1 MKRFISILF
10 LLVPATFMFAQ
21 ENKISIQEKNISL
34 ENAFEQIERQTGYT
48 IAYNSAKI
56 DVKRK
61 MPLSLKNASLEEALA
76 AILKD
81 TELSYT
87 VNGYH
92 VILAASV
99 KPGQEEAEK
108 SPPSA
113 ITQTVRGTVTDA
125 ETGYPVEFATVVLLD
140 NPLIGTI
147 SDSLGRFR
155 LDNIP
160 VGRCNIKAS
169 FVGYDPYIYREIS
182 VTSAREVYLDIPLQ
196 ENSFQLDEVVVTPR
210 LNKEQP
216 LNPMAL
222 TGKMLSVEEASRY
235 AGGFDDPARLVTAF
249 AGVAGGVSSNGIAIR
264 GNSPQF
270 LQWRLE
276 GVEVPNPTHFSD
288 ITGGVGGGMITAL
301 SSQVLGN
308 SDFFTGAFP
317 AEYGNALSGVFDMQ
331 LRSGN
336 NQNYEH
342 TAQIGTLGVEFA
354 SEGPFKKDGQASYL
368 FNYRYATMALANDLS
383 PGLLGEAVE
392 MRYQDFSF
400 KMNFPTRHA
409 GTFSVWGI
417 GLIDS
422 YTQAAPKDT
431 AEWANAFENAGNFK
445 QTKAMGGIGH
455 KILIDRNT
463 FLKSALVAN
472 YTRNRMIMDQTY
484 ADWTTF
490 RVSDMK
496 GANWNMVFNTYLN
509 KKFSATHTNRTG
521 INVTGLFYNLDYNMT
536 PDVNEFPPE
545 TSVKYAASNGHS
557 LMLSAFSQSSL
568 QLNERLTGH
577 AGVHSMYFLLNDKWT
592 VEPRIGIKW
601 QALPKHAFG
610 LAYGLHSRYE
620 NLDYYFVKTPETG
633 DQLVN
638 KTLDFSKAHHLVLSY
653 DWSVAENMHLKIEPY
668 YQHLYNIP
676 VAKGSVLS
684 LINYQDFFL
693 MFPLVNDGEGRNY
706 GMDFTLERYLHNGYY
721 YMFTAS
727 LFESRSKGGDGVWR
741 DTRLNCGYLVNAL
754 GGKEWKT
761 GKQKQNMLS
770 VNLRCSFQGGD
781 RYIPVDEAASMEAQ
795 NVVYDNSRA
804 YQAQLSPA
812 FISHFTVS
820 YRINK
825 KNLAHEIALKMINVN
840 GYKEFDGYYY
850 NYRTNKPEMGR
861 SAVSIPNMSYKVE
874 F

>member
-1 MKRFISILF
+1 MKLLMPLALLLISTF
-10 LLVPATFMFAQ
+10 LYAQ
-21 ENKISIQEKNISL
+21 EKKISIQEKSISL
-34 ENAFEQIERQTGYT
+34 ENAFEQIEHQIGYS
-48 IAYNSAKI
+48 IAYNPSKI
-56 DVKRK
+56 DVKK
-61 MPLSLKNASLEEALA
+61 EISVSLKKVSLDKALST
-76 AILKD
+76 ILKD
-81 TELSYT
+81 TGLSYT
-87 VNGYH
+87 INGYH
-92 VILAASV
+92 IILAASV
-99 KPGQEEAEK
+99 KPDQEESKK
-108 SPPSA
+108 SLQSA
-113 ITQTVRGTVTDA
+113 ITQTIRGVVTDA
-125 ETGYPVEFATVVLLD
+125 ETGYPIEFATIVLLEY
-140 NPLIGTI
+140 PTIGTT

-155 LDNIP
+155 LENIP
-160 VGRCNIKAS
+160 VGRCAVKVT
-169 FVGYDPYIYREIS
+169 FVGYHPSLYQEIL

-196 ENSFQLDEVVVTPR
+196 ENRFQLGEVVVTPR
-210 LNKEQP
+210 LNKEQS

-235 AGGFDDPARLVTAF
+235 AGGYDDPARLVTAF
-249 AGVAGGVSSNGIAIR
+249 AGVAGGMSSNGIAIR

-288 ITGGVGGGMITAL
+288 ITGVGGGILTAL

-331 LRSGN
+331 LRNGN

-354 SEGPFKKDGQASYL
+354 SEGPFKKGGQSSYL
-368 FNYRYATMALANDLS
+368 FNYRYSSMALADDLF
-383 PGLLGEAVE
+383 PGLLGPAAG
-392 MRYQDFSF
+392 MRYQDVSF
-400 KMNFPTRHA
+400 KMNFPTRRA

-417 GLIDS
+417 GIIDHFL
-422 YTQAAPKDT
+422 QNPPKDT
-431 AEWANAFENAGNFK
+431 TEWVNAFEGMADFK
-445 QTKAMGGIGH
+445 QTKAMGGAGH
-455 KILIDRNT
+455 KIFIDKNT
-463 FLKSALVAN
+463 FLKSALVAS
-472 YTRNRMIMDQTY
+472 YTENQIIMDQTY
-484 ADWTTF
+484 ADGTAF

-496 GANWNMVFNTYLN
+496 GANRNLVFNTYLN
-509 KKFSATHTNRTG
+509 RKFSATHTNRTG
-521 INVTGLFYNLDYNMT
+521 INLTGIFYNLDYNMT
-536 PDVNEFPPE
+536 PDVNEFPPKPP
-545 TSVKYAASNGHS
+545 VKYAKSDGHS

-568 QLNERLTGH
+568 QLHERLTAHVGIS
-577 AGVHSMYFLLNDKWT
+577 SMYFMLNDKWT

-601 QALPKHAFG
+601 QAQPKHAFG

-633 DQLVN
+633 DRLVN
-638 KTLDFSKAHHLVLSY
+638 KKLDFSKAHHLVLSY
-653 DWSVAENMHLKIEPY
+653 NWSVSENMHLKIEPY
-668 YQHLYNIP
+668 YQYLYNIP
-676 VAKGSVLS
+676 VAKDSVLS
-684 LINYQDFFL
+684 LINYQYFFL

-706 GMDFTLERYLHNGYY
+706 GIDFTLERYLHNGYY
-721 YMFTAS
+721 YMITAS
-727 LFESRSKGGDGVWR
+727 LFESRYKGGDGVWR
-741 DTRLNCGYLVNAL
+741 NTRLNRRYLVNAL
-754 GGKEWKT
+754 GGKEWKM

-781 RYIPVDEAASMEAQ
+781 RYIPVDEAASTAMQ

-820 YRINK
+820 YKINK

-850 NYRTNKPEMGR
+850 NYCTNKPEMLR
-861 SAVSIPNMSYKVE
+861 SAVIMPNICYKIE